1 MVLSHPAELM
11 RPAFDAAGRT
21 LMTTG
26 MDGSAALWE
35 LSRWTGNQAA
45 LERLVRCRVPF
56 AIENER
62 VAARPRDPSA
72 CPPPRPAQ

>member
-1 MVLSHPAELM
+1 M
-11 RPAFDAAGRT
+11 RPAFDAGGDT
-21 LMTTG
+21 LLTTG
-26 MDGSAALWE
+26 VDGSAALWE
-35 LSRWTGNQAA
+35 LSRWTGDQPA

-62 VAARPRDPSA
+62 VASRLRDSSS